1 MKINLKIVFLGNDFR
16 QNNMNIIGI
25 NGLGVLPSACLLQDG
40 KLVAFAEE
48 ERFTRY
54 KGSYGAM
61 PSNSLKFCLEYA
73 GLKLKDIDYIA
84 FGWNCNIYRLY
95 MPAFL
100 AYKYLTRTPK
110 FQSSSN
116 LSSFVSEM
124 IKFNPGN
131 AKAKIF
137 EMIKNAGLEGT
148 TPPIEFISHHL
159 SHAASS
165 YYLSGF
171 DNSYILIIDGSGED
185 RCTSIYKGEGQDI
198 SLVSKVKIPDSIGWF
213 YQSFTEFL
221 GFTPN
226 NHEGKLMGLAAYGKE
241 NSEISAKLDKILK
254 TKSVGRY
261 RYEAKYS
268 FLGKHNQGKVFS
280 EELCTLFGKPRN
292 TKDEISDY
300 HKDIAYAVQ
309 KKLEDT
315 VLQIVKWIT
324 ERNDFNGNLCVAGGV
339 ALNCKMNG
347 VITDLP
353 DIKNFYVPSCPSD
366 AGSAK
371 GAALVLSKQLGF
383 SPLQKVE
390 HAYWGPEY
398 SDEEIEKFLIKCR
411 LNFTKPENL
420 ENEVAKLLAENYVVG
435 WFNGRMESGSR
446 ALGARSIL
454 ANPLKKDMKDI
465 INLKVKNRENWRP
478 FAASILWEERE
489 KFVYSSADS
498 PFMATAF
505 MVRPE
510 IADKILSAVHV
521 DNTTRPQFVK
531 KEHNEK
537 YWNIIKNFGD
547 LIGIYAILN
556 TSFNTNEEPIVENP
570 MQAVKAF
577 FGSGMDYLAIG
588 SYLLKK

>member
-1 MKINLKIVFLGNDFR
+1 MI
-16 QNNMNIIGI
+16 IIGI
-25 NGLGVLPSACLLQDG
+25 NGLGVLPSACLLKDG
-40 KLVAFAEE
+40 KLIAFAEE

-54 KGSYGAM
+54 KGSFGAM
-61 PSNSLKFCLEYA
+61 PSNAMKFCMDYA

-84 FGWNCNIYRLY
+84 FGWNCNIYRIY
-95 MPAFL
+95 MPVFL
-100 AYKYLTRTPK
+100 AYKYISRSPK

-116 LSSFVSEM
+116 LASFLGEM
-124 IKFNPGN
+124 VKYNPGN
-131 AKAKIF
+131 VRAKIF
-137 EMIKNAGLEGT
+137 EMIRSAGLEGDI
-148 TPPIEFISHHL
+148 PPIEFIPHHL

-165 YYLSGF
+165 FYLSGF
-171 DNSYILIIDGSGED
+171 DKSYILIIDGSGED
-185 RCTSIYKGEGQDI
+185 TCTSIYKGDGQEI
-198 SLVSKVKIPDSIGWF
+198 SFVSKIKIPDSIGWF
-213 YQSFTEFL
+213 YQSYTEFL

-241 NSEISAKLDKILK
+241 NKEISEKLDIVLQSKK
-254 TKSVGRY
+254 NGKY
-261 RYEAKYS
+261 RYNAKYS

-280 EELCTLFGKPRN
+280 EELCELFGSPRN
-292 TKDEISDY
+292 TKDEISEY
-300 HKDIAYAVQ
+300 HKDLAYAVQ
-309 KKLEDT
+309 KKLEES
-315 VLQIVKWIT
+315 VLNIVNWIIH
-324 ERNDFNGNLCVAGGV
+324 RKDFDGNLCIAGGV

-347 VITDLP
+347 VIADLP
-353 DIKNFYVPSCPSD
+353 EIKNFYVPSCPSD

-371 GAALVLSKQLGF
+371 GAGLVLAKRFGHN
-383 SPLQKVE
+383 PLQKTE

-398 SDEEIEKFLIKCR
+398 SDTEIEKFLEKCR
-411 LNFTKPENL
+411 INFTKPENL
-420 ENEVAKLLAENYVVG
+420 ELEVAKLLTENYVIG

-454 ANPLKKDMKDI
+454 ASPLKKDMKDI

-489 KFVYSSADS
+489 KFVYSDADS

-510 IADKILSAVHV
+510 IVDKITSAVHV

-537 YWNIIKNFGD
+537 YWNIIKKFGD
-547 LIGIYAILN
+547 LTGVYAILN

-577 FGSGMDYLAIG
+577 YGSGMDYLAIG